1 MANHTQGKSPCKE
14 KWQQK
19 EYNFEFLKEYFY
31 FSANDMLGGK
41 HSCEYSYIFRL
52 AVKFMFFFVLLYTIQ
67 ETVHEIVIS
76 VGHLAGFK
84 VLKGHT
90 ILARYNRATYKK
102 TLNFFN
108 QFFRKL
114 EWGPNFHF

>member
-52 AVKFMFFFVLLYTIQ
+52 AVKFMFFFCFAVHYT
-67 ETVHEIVIS
+67 
-76 VGHLAGFK
+76 
-84 VLKGHT
+84 
-90 ILARYNRATYKK
+90 RNRSR
-102 TLNFFN
+102 NC
-108 QFFRKL
+108 
-114 EWGPNFHF
+114 H